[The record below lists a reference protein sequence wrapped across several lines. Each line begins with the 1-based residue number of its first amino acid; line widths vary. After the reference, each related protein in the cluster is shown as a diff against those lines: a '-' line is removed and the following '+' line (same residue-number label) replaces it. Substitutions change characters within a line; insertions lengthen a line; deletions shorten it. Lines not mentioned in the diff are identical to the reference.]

1 MMWAPG
7 AVCHSLGLMLS
18 DACRQFTLNM
28 ISNWFVEAANY
39 TCTPFE
45 HGVDEMDFVGLT
57 PIPSQKVGSKLSSIV
72 SAAARCSGQLSVL
85 E

>member
-1 MMWAPG
+1 MEGASLTAHGLILSAP
-7 AVCHSLGLMLS
+7 
-18 DACRQFTLNM
+18 CRQFTLNM

-57 PIPSQKVGSKLSSIV
+57 PIPSQKVSGIELHCEGNSKV
-72 SAAARCSGQLSVL
+72 K
-85 E
+85 

>member
-1 MMWAPG
+1 MINLNDVEGAILTPLELIQSAP
-7 AVCHSLGLMLS
+7 
-18 DACRQFTLNM
+18 CRQFTLNM

-57 PIPSQKVGSKLSSIV
+57 PIPSQKVGCTELSCDGS
-72 SAAARCSGQLSVL
+72 SQL
-85 E
+85 